1 MILLKILSTMNNTI
15 LYFHGFKSSSDSTK
29 AKDLHKFI
37 SRRTKNTILI
47 TPNIH
52 DNFHDAHN
60 QIINLIESNQPNIF
74 FMGSSLGGYYASFF
88 SQKFNKKAV
97 LINPAIPPLKDFEMH
112 LGKNKNYSNGNKF
125 IITKNDID
133 YIRSLSYKKILKPK
147 NLMIL
152 LESGDEILN
161 YSDTSSYFS
170 GSHIDILY
178 GGDHSYSSFKEKFNK
193 IQDFLKIT

>member
-1 MILLKILSTMNNTI
+1 MNNTI

-37 SRRTKNTILI
+37 SRRTRNTILI

-52 DNFHDAHN
+52 DNFHDAHD

-88 SQKFNKKAV
+88 SQKYNKKAV
-97 LINPAIPPLKDFEMH
+97 LFYPAIPPLKDFEMH

-161 YSDTSSYFS
+161 YNDTSSYFS

>member
-1 MILLKILSTMNNTI
+1 MNNTI

-37 SRRTKNTILI
+37 SRRTRNTILI

-52 DNFHDAHN
+52 DNFHDAHD

-88 SQKFNKKAV
+88 SQKYNKKAV

-112 LGKNKNYSNGNKF
+112 LGKNKNFSNGNKF

-161 YSDTSSYFS
+161 YNDASSYFS

>member
-1 MILLKILSTMNNTI
+1 MNNTI

-88 SQKFNKKAV
+88 SQKYNKKAV

-161 YSDTSSYFS
+161 YNDASSYFS

>member
-1 MILLKILSTMNNTI
+1 MNNTI

-37 SRRTKNTILI
+37 SKRTKNTILI

-52 DNFHDAHN
+52 DNFHDAHD

-88 SQKFNKKAV
+88 SQKYNKKAV

-161 YSDTSSYFS
+161 YNDASSYFS

-178 GGDHSYSSFKEKFNK
+178 GGDHSYSSFKVKFNK

>member
-1 MILLKILSTMNNTI
+1 MNNTI

-60 QIINLIESNQPNIF
+60 QIINLIELNQPNIF

-161 YSDTSSYFS
+161 YNDASSYFS

>member
-1 MILLKILSTMNNTI
+1 MNNTI

-37 SRRTKNTILI
+37 SKRTKNTILI

-52 DNFHDAHN
+52 DNFHDAHD

-161 YSDTSSYFS
+161 YNDTSSYFS

>member
-1 MILLKILSTMNNTI
+1 MNNTI

-37 SRRTKNTILI
+37 SRRTRNTILI

-52 DNFHDAHN
+52 DNFNDAHD
-60 QIINLIESNQPNIF
+60 QIINLIESNQPNVF

-88 SQKFNKKAV
+88 SQKYNKKAV

-161 YSDTSSYFS
+161 YNDTSSYFS

>member
-1 MILLKILSTMNNTI
+1 MNNTI

-37 SRRTKNTILI
+37 SRRTRNTILI

-52 DNFHDAHN
+52 DNFHDAHD
-60 QIINLIESNQPNIF
+60 QIVNLIESNQPNIF

-88 SQKFNKKAV
+88 SQKYNKKAV

-161 YSDTSSYFS
+161 YNDTSSYFS

>member
-1 MILLKILSTMNNTI
+1 MNNTI

-37 SRRTKNTILI
+37 SRRTRNTILI

-52 DNFHDAHN
+52 DNFHDAHD

-161 YSDTSSYFS
+161 YNDTSSYFS

>member
-1 MILLKILSTMNNTI
+1 MNNTI

-37 SRRTKNTILI
+37 SRRTRNTILI

-52 DNFHDAHN
+52 DNFHDAHD

-88 SQKFNKKAV
+88 SQKYNKKAV

-161 YSDTSSYFS
+161 YNDTSSYFS
-170 GSHIDILY
+170 GSHIDVLY

>member
-1 MILLKILSTMNNTI
+1 MNNTI

-47 TPNIH
+47 TPDIH

-88 SQKFNKKAV
+88 SQKYNKKAV

-161 YSDTSSYFS
+161 YNDTSSYFS

>member
-1 MILLKILSTMNNTI
+1 MNNTI

-37 SRRTKNTILI
+37 SRRTRNTILI

-52 DNFHDAHN
+52 DNFHDAHD

-88 SQKFNKKAV
+88 SQKYNKKAV

-161 YSDTSSYFS
+161 YNDTSSYFS

-178 GGDHSYSSFKEKFNK
+178 GGDHSYSSFKVKFNK

>member
-1 MILLKILSTMNNTI
+1 MNNTI

-37 SRRTKNTILI
+37 SRRTRNTILI

-52 DNFHDAHN
+52 DNFHDAHD

-88 SQKFNKKAV
+88 SQKYNKKAV

-161 YSDTSSYFS
+161 YNDTSSYFS

-193 IQDFLKIT
+193 VQDFLKIT

>member
-1 MILLKILSTMNNTI
+1 MNNTI

-37 SRRTKNTILI
+37 SKRTKNTILI

-52 DNFHDAHN
+52 DNFHDAHD

-88 SQKFNKKAV
+88 SQKYNKKAV

-147 NLMIL
+147 KLMIL

-161 YSDTSSYFS
+161 YNDTSSYFS

>member
-1 MILLKILSTMNNTI
+1 MNNTI

-37 SRRTKNTILI
+37 SKRTKNTILI

-52 DNFHDAHN
+52 DNFHDAHD

-88 SQKFNKKAV
+88 SQKYNKKAV
-97 LINPAIPPLKDFEMH
+97 LINPAIPPLKNFEMH

-161 YSDTSSYFS
+161 YNDTSSYFS